1 MCALSVSRGRLSRG
15 SCLTRGLGAEDAAA
29 GDRGLRGRSSRSGG
43 RVLLDELAGLLR
55 ELLGVG
61 TELVER
67 LEEAVDVHGEV
78 LSVVVT
84 VQRPSSGRG
93 I

>member
-1 MCALSVSRGRLSRG
+1 
-15 SCLTRGLGAEDAAA
+15 
-29 GDRGLRGRSSRSGG
+29 
-43 RVLLDELAGLLR
+43 VLLDELTCPLR

-67 LEEAVDVHGEV
+67 LEEAVDVHGEI
-78 LSVVVT
+78 LSVVVA
-84 VQRPSSGRG
+84 VRRPSSGRG